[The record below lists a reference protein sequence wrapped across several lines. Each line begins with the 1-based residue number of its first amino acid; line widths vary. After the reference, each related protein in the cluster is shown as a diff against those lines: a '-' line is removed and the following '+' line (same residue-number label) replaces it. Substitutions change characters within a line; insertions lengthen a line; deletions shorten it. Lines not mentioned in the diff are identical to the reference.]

1 MPKEKTYISYIKA
14 VRDEDKLLRQ
24 SMLVILENS
33 GFNPDPNEL
42 ERLIAIS
49 DNVKNE
55 LLNKSITIVL
65 KVDSIAGH
73 VYIEGLPIYN
83 KKKKIFFAQ
92 KRGFYPKSKLGIL
105 YGDGEFKD
113 EPGSEED
120 QEQDH
125 INKPLKKT
133 IQITQEQ
140 WEKLGYWAAN
150 IEGNTDLKYSLL
162 ADLTTSQKIYHCAK
176 LVNAALLHIGY
187 TNGLGGVFTREEIA
201 KINDDKYAIVF
212 LLLSPTE
219 RDLFNRC
226 NLEHHDTDPSACYK
240 FTGQQMELL
249 EQQIQAGE
257 KIFVKNAIQSLFDKA
272 QELADKDIEELPP
285 PSLRMVSAA
294 FAGFKLA
301 YDLQNNFSAAIGMPS
316 QEVPKDADLYGQAS
330 SLITRS
336 HNLMD
341 CAFAMGRKY
350 NAMRDRQEE
359 DKQSSS
365 SSPKPNV

>member
-14 VRDEDKLLRQ
+14 VRNEDKLLRQ
-24 SMLVILENS
+24 GILVILENS

-42 ERLIAIS
+42 ERLISIN

-55 LLNKSITIVL
+55 LLNKSITVVL

-73 VYIEGLPIYN
+73 VYIKGLPVYN
-83 KKKKIFFAQ
+83 KDEKIFITKKK
-92 KRGFYPKSKLGIL
+92 GFYPKSKLGIR

-120 QEQDH
+120 QEQDEDH
-125 INKPLKKT
+125 ANKPLKKT

-150 IEGNTDLKYSLL
+150 IEGNTDLKYLLL
-162 ADLTTSQKIYHCAK
+162 ADLTTSQKIDHCAK
-176 LVNAALLHIGY
+176 LVNAALLHIGH

-212 LLLSPTE
+212 LLLPPAE

-226 NLEHHDTDPSACYK
+226 NLEHYDPNPSACYK

-249 EQQIQAGE
+249 EQQYKVVE
-257 KIFVKNAIQSLFDKA
+257 KTFIKNAIQSLFDKN

-285 PSLRMVSAA
+285 PSPRMVNAA

-301 YDLQNNFSAAIGMPS
+301 YDLQNNFSNMFELPT
-316 QEVPKDADLYGQAS
+316 QEVPKDADLYNQAS
-330 SLITRS
+330 SLISRS

-350 NAMRDRQEE
+350 NAMRD
-359 DKQSSS
+359 KQSSS